1 MFIDEVTITVKAGD
15 GGRGTVSFR
24 KEKFIARGGPDGGDG
39 GRGGSIYLFA
49 DGNINTLSHF
59 RGSHS
64 FHAEGG
70 RPGGR
75 NKRTGKSAED
85 LIIRVPPGTRVRLSL
100 DGPIFCELN
109 NPGERILLASGGRGG
124 RGNTHFATS
133 TNQAPRKHDEGEKG
147 EEHTLSL
154 ELLLHSHVA
163 LIGKPNAGK
172 SSILRG
178 ITNATPKVSGYPFT
192 TLNPYLGVVDVDEY
206 NSFVVSDL
214 PGIIAGAHQG
224 VGLGDR
230 FLRHIE
236 RSAILCVVVDVSEE
250 NPAIEDLRT
259 VLQELSLRNPE
270 LVEKV
275 ALVIANK
282 MDIPSAE
289 NGLKVLMKNC
299 ELPIVSI
306 SALKGQ
312 GLDRLVKELYSLV
325 KKNDQLTEVPAGG
338 PGF

>member
-39 GRGGSIYLFA
+39 GRGGSIYLLA
-49 DGNINTLSHF
+49 DGNFNTLSHF
-59 RGSHS
+59 RGNHS
-64 FHAEGG
+64 FHAESG

-85 LIIRVPPGTRVRLSL
+85 LTIRIPPGTRVRLSL

-109 NPGERILLASGGRGG
+109 NPGERILLASGGKGG
-124 RGNTHFATS
+124 RGNSRFATS

-147 EEHTLSL
+147 EEYTLSL

-172 SSILRG
+172 SSILRA

-214 PGIIAGAHQG
+214 PGIIAGAHRG
-224 VGLGDR
+224 VGLGDK

-236 RSAILCVVVDVSEE
+236 HS
-250 NPAIEDLRT
+250 
-259 VLQELSLRNPE
+259 
-270 LVEKV
+270 
-275 ALVIANK
+275 
-282 MDIPSAE
+282 
-289 NGLKVLMKNC
+289 G
-299 ELPIVSI
+299 
-306 SALKGQ
+306 
-312 GLDRLVKELYSLV
+312 SLV
-325 KKNDQLTEVPAGG
+325 CSGRCERGKPSD
-338 PGF
+338 

>member
-1 MFIDEVTITVKAGD
+1 MFIDEVSITIKAGD

-39 GRGGSIYLFA
+39 GRGGSVYLLA

-59 RGSHS
+59 RGRHT
-64 FHAEGG
+64 FRALDG

-85 LIIRVPPGTRVRLSL
+85 LTIRVPPGTRVRLTP
-100 DGPIFCELN
+100 DGTVLFELN
-109 NPGERILLASGGRGG
+109 HAGERKLLARGG
-124 RGNTHFATS
+124 KGGKGNSRFATS
-133 TNQAPRKHDEGEKG
+133 TNQAPRKYEEGEAG
-147 EEHTLSL
+147 EELKLSL

-172 SSILRG
+172 SSILRA

-192 TLNPYLGVVDVDEY
+192 TLNPYLGVVDVDDC

-250 NPAIEDLRT
+250 NPAIEDLQT
-259 VLQELSLRNPE
+259 VLDELRLRNPE
-270 LVEKV
+270 LAQKV

-282 MDIPSAE
+282 MDLPSSQK
-289 NGLKVLMKNC
+289 GLKELTGHC
-299 ELPIVSI
+299 ELPILSV
-306 SALKGQ
+306 SALTGQ
-312 GLDRLVKELYSLV
+312 GLDRLVKELHSLV
-325 KKNDQLTEVPAGG
+325 KKHDHLTEATEDGSG
-338 PGF
+338 L